1 MAMTRSTLPFLRLT
15 ALGLILALVSSVLGL
30 PVPALGPAQTA
41 SADAE
46 ADATRRT
53 IAGLGKRLRKLA
65 RSPHVLKKLDEV
77 NTILDA
83 LAVHASPAAGLEALG
98 GAAIPDEKV
107 RARIFAFA
115 EENHDKKMLKPLI
128 GLLEHKDTRRD
139 VPLKRLIVHALSV
152 LADPIALEPLG
163 DLIGFD
169 EDAELVADVCAALG
183 VFAGA
188 KIEKRKPVVK
198 ALVDLYG
205 YTYNLK
211 QSIRPEDKIL
221 TKIASKR
228 WRVYSV
234 PMRTALQTLTGKQ
247 WTRSH
252 EWRRWWND
260 CKKAKDWSKCK
271 SKLDKRR
278 TG

>member
-1 MAMTRSTLPFLRLT
+1 MAMTRSNRPRTRLT
-15 ALGLILALVSSVLGL
+15 AIAMVLIF
-30 PVPALGPAQTA
+30 LGPAVGIPLPAVGPLQTA
-41 SADAE
+41 SADGE

-53 IAGLGKRLRKLA
+53 ISGLGKRLRKLT

-98 GAAIPDEKV
+98 GATIPDEKV
-107 RARIFAFA
+107 RIRIFAFV

-128 GLLEHKDTRRD
+128 ALLEHKNTRRD
-139 VPLKRLIVHALSV
+139 VPLKRLLVHALSV
-152 LADPIALEPLG
+152 LADPIAIEPLA

-169 EDAELVADVCAALG
+169 QDAELVADVCAALG
-183 VFAGA
+183 VFSAV
-188 KIEKRKPVVK
+188 KIELRKPAVK
-198 ALVDLYG
+198 AMVDLYG

-221 TKIASKR
+221 TKIAAKR

-234 PMRTALQTLTGKQ
+234 PMRSALQTLTGKQ